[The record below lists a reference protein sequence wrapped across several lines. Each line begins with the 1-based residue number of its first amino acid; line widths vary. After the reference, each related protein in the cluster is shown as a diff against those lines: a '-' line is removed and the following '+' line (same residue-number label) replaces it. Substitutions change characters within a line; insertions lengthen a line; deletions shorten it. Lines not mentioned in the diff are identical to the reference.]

1 MLKINTLTLRTYY
14 NRKEYLTEC
23 LRTDWLIIWANTKE
37 SDFCKVEPETEVG
50 PIKNFRNPFS
60 NSWLMR
66 CRFLF
71 RQNPQGIRV
80 QQWKNLNTSTG
91 LTLFKFIL
99 HEGY

>member
-14 NRKEYLTEC
+14 SRKEYLPEC

-50 PIKNFRNPFS
+50 PIKNLETPFITLD
-60 NSWLMR
+60 W
-66 CRFLF
+66 CVVDFF

-99 HEGY
+99 HEDY